1 MAAAATTGLPMQISA
16 SNVSTKRPATHRR
29 RRIDPQ
35 AGRALEKLGH
45 AIEYLTDEF
54 AHDGKTAESH
64 DPRVEAIQL
73 LMELNRQI
81 YYECPVMSTFT
92 ERLRA
97 FFHISATA
105 GQR

>member
-1 MAAAATTGLPMQISA
+1 MAAVTTSSFQVHDITRSKAELVARNQRHYI
-16 SNVSTKRPATHRR
+16 T
-29 RRIDPQ
+29 PQ
-35 AGRALEKLGH
+35 AGHALEMLGH